1 MKIRKNYYSPFQF
14 TDCFNGCLTGCFT
27 GCLFGCLIFCVILF
41 LVTMCSCQSAP
52 SHILKKA
59 MEMENASADSIFFY
73 LQQIED
79 PSKLPAKERGDY
91 YHLSY
96 KVSLQKTGAPNDS
109 LLQTAIDYYKANK
122 QFNKYLT
129 ARIDQS
135 VSYFYNDRPDS
146 ALLLSEKI
154 LNEHQLN
161 DTLKSQ
167 LYGIR
172 RAAYLRK
179 QDYHRAFIMADSSRQ
194 LARKMKDT
202 LFYFSTSQRYL
213 QVLEKMQKHDAYN
226 QEYQQL
232 IDELSASSEYRF
244 LAYYALENL
253 LNASLKRNDFSEAL
267 SYLRQLSDERHSR
280 YDTPYYLFLRGKAY
294 AAMNQIDSAKYYF
307 SQAATSTSDYIAM
320 EANAQLFKLINEKE
334 YPEQAFYIKK
344 KEKMIRENIL
354 GSINT
359 DIQQKKFNELKL
371 QNEIYKLNLQQQ
383 QKELWMLGIIT
394 ALISI
399 GFIAFF
405 FYNREKKKRLQR
417 ENQLLYKETE
427 LSGLR
432 EKEIRLRKK
441 EAELREALF
450 RRIAFFHKLPSL
462 HSSEHPDESVGNHKI
477 VVSAAEWAEVTSVVN
492 DAFDNFVIRL
502 QKAFPLLGD
511 KEIGFCCLVKIN
523 VNIQDLSDIY
533 CVSKAAITKRKY
545 RIKTDKLGITDE
557 NVSLDSFLKDF

>member
-1 MKIRKNYYSPFQF
+1 MKIHKNYYSPFQF
-14 TDCFNGCLTGCFT
+14 AGCFTGCFT
-27 GCLFGCLIFCVILF
+27 GCLFGCLAFCVIF
-41 LVTMCSCQSAP
+41 LLIVMCSCQSSP

-59 MEMENASADSIFFY
+59 IEMENVSTDSTFFY
-73 LQQIED
+73 LQQIEN
-79 PSKLPAKERGDY
+79 PGKLPAKERGDY
-91 YHLSY
+91 YLLSY
-96 KVSLQKTGAPNDS
+96 KAALRKTGKPNDA
-109 LLQTAIDYYKANK
+109 LLQTAIDHFKTNK
-122 QFNKYLT
+122 QRDKHLK
-129 ARIDQS
+129 ARIAQS
-135 VSYFYNDRPDS
+135 ISYFYKNQPDS
-146 ALLLSEKI
+146 TLQLSEK
-154 LNEHQLN
+154 LLKEDQLN

-172 RAAYLRK
+172 RTAYMNKR
-179 QDYHRAFIMADSSRQ
+179 DYQQALMMADSSRQ
-194 LARKMKDT
+194 LARSMKDT
-202 LFYFSTSQRYL
+202 LIYFSASQMYL
-213 QVLEKMQKHDAYN
+213 QVVEKMQQQDTYT

-232 IDELSASSEYRF
+232 IDELSNSSEYRF
-244 LAYYALENL
+244 LTNYALENL
-253 LNASLKRNDFSEAL
+253 LNNSLARKDYGEAL
-267 SYLRQLSDERHSR
+267 AYLRQLPDQRHNR
-280 YDTPYYLFLRGKAY
+280 YEAPYYLYLRGKAH
-294 AAMNQIDSAKYYF
+294 ATLNEIDSAKYYF
-307 SQAATSTSDYIAM
+307 NQAANSSSEYIAM

-359 DIQQKKFNELKL
+359 DIQQKKFNEIKL

-383 QKELWMLGIIT
+383 QKELWMLGIII
-394 ALISI
+394 ALLSI
-399 GFIAFF
+399 GLIAFF
-405 FYNREKKKRLQR
+405 FYHREKKKRLER
-417 ENQLLYKETE
+417 ENQLLYKEAE
-427 LSGLR
+427 LSGWR

-462 HSSEHPDESVGNHKI
+462 HSTDHQDESAGNHKI

-502 QKAFPLLGD
+502 QKAYPLLGD